1 MKHFLLTGAML
12 ITALYACAQTGT
24 VADFRKISETKGNLN
39 TPLNTQGMF
48 GFLSETLSENILI
61 SAAPY
66 EGNGAF
72 YKIELDE
79 NGEAKSTQKFSA
91 DTFTYFD
98 NITGAEFGTSVL
110 ELDDLNND
118 GRPDY
123 FVGAPGIQ
131 PSGELFLLLSNED
144 ELAILPLSFPAELAE
159 AKNTGAF
166 LAQENGKIYLTSKAG
181 AGVIY
186 ICSITP
192 THELIYESEI
202 GSDHPLLAS
211 KLDSGDQFGS
221 GLSFADMNGDG
232 ITDIICGAPGDDDQ
246 GADYG
251 AIYILFRNASASI
264 DSVQKISAIE
274 GNFNG
279 FLNTADDFGISV
291 RCIGDLDGNGV
302 PDLVVGAPGD
312 DDGGIDIGAVWIL
325 FMRADGKV
333 KNNKKI
339 NRLHGKFNG
348 GLMYD
353 DRFGTRIAVIGDHNN
368 DGTIDIAVG
377 AVRADDGGMNK
388 GAFYTIMIDRCDAPS
403 GFFDWEDN
411 NGTVSFSAEG
421 GEGYT
426 HIWNF
431 DDGGYSQQ
439 PNPTHTYESSG
450 TYSVCLLIN
459 SSCGGNSFCQNVT
472 VTVNSTV
479 AIEERLMEET
489 LIYPN
494 PSVNFIKIKT
504 QGKVESIR
512 LMDITGKESL
522 QKGFIKPDEK
532 IDISHLPTGIYFVE
546 LLIDGF
552 KVVRRVQKAS
562 D

>member
-1 MKHFLLTGAML
+1 MKQILFTGAML

-39 TPLNTQGMF
+39 TPLVTQGMF

-72 YKIELDE
+72 YKIALDTD
-79 NGEAKSTQKFSA
+79 GEAGSTQKFTA
-91 DTFTYFD
+91 DSFEYFE

-110 ELDDLNND
+110 ELDDISND

-131 PSGELFLLLSNED
+131 PAGGLFLVLSNED
-144 ELAILPLSFPAELAE
+144 KFSLTPLTLPAELAE

-166 LAQENGKIYLTSKAG
+166 LAQENNKIYITSQEG

-186 ICSITP
+186 ICSLSP
-192 THELIYESEI
+192 AHDLIYEGEV

-211 KLDSGDQFGS
+211 KLDSGDRFGS

-246 GADYG
+246 GTDYG
-251 AIYILFRNASASI
+251 AVYILFRDASANI

-279 FLNTADDFGISV
+279 FLNTGDDFGISV
-291 RCIGDLDGNGV
+291 RCIGDLDQNGV

-325 FMRADGKV
+325 FMRPDGTV
-333 KNNKKI
+333 KNHRKI
-339 NRLHGKFNG
+339 NRLHGKFSG
-348 GLMYD
+348 DLMFD

-368 DGTIDIAVG
+368 DGTIDIAVSS
-377 AVRADDGGMNK
+377 VRADDGGMNK
-388 GAFYTIMIDRCDAPS
+388 GAFYTLMIDRCDSPS
-403 GFFDWEDN
+403 GFFDWEDI
-411 NGTVSFSAEG
+411 NGTISFSAEG

-426 HIWNF
+426 HVWNF
-431 DDGGYSQQ
+431 NDGGYSQQ
-439 PNPTHTYESSG
+439 QNPTHTYESSG

-459 SSCGGNSFCQNVT
+459 NSCGGNNFCQNVT
-472 VTVNSTV
+472 VNVTSTV
-479 AIEERLMEET
+479 ELEERLTEET

-494 PSVNFIKIKT
+494 PSADFIRIKT
-504 QGKVESIR
+504 EGNIESIR
-512 LMDITGKESL
+512 LMDITGKESMR
-522 QKGFIKPDEK
+522 KGFVKPDHK
-532 IDISHLPTGIYFVE
+532 IDISYLPVGIYFAEMV
-546 LLIDGF
+546 IDGF
-552 KVVRRVQKAS
+552 KVVKRVQKAS